1 MKIKALQQLELEI
14 SEQEHKH
21 VALEYLYKA
30 FDWKSEYFIEDEKVC
45 QKKTYHSSH
54 SWEGV
59 EKIRDATEQ
68 DYFVAGVIKM
78 IAEINH

>member
-1 MKIKALQQLELEI
+1 MTINSTIKTEI
-14 SEQEHKH
+14 SESEHKRL
-21 VALEYLYKA
+21 ALEYIYKYLNW
-30 FDWKSEYFIEDEKVC
+30 DSGYFIEDEKVC

-54 SWEGV
+54 SWDGV